1 MENQAKAFENA
12 QEELMSKHDKIIND
26 AELLKEQMLL
36 NAQNQIELER
46 EQLKN
51 EREQLLAL
59 ENKIQ
64 QDKLFLEQQRQ
75 ALLDATKKET
85 ERLIN
90 TALLDEKNDNSSTDI
105 SATFKNEINKSDN
118 DLSQEVDN
126 SQIEEPVFSEDA
138 NSFENTLNQKN
149 AEYEKLL
156 DNFETS
162 IKKFENIN
170 ESSNNSTKTALSD
183 MEPIVEN
190 RSYTEKIID
199 SIEIDDYDNEEVIPI
214 PTIPLTFSNQGDLST
229 KDTNNG
235 SEYQPTV
242 ELKNDVDV
250 MRRALKNTRNN
261 NDFDFEEKRL
271 AYEKEKVKEEIKQEI
286 LKEMSLYTND
296 AIGLNTT
303 IPAINMTDSLDE
315 DSDTLDIEHHINEA
329 KNNNSVTLRSS
340 EKVPELSAHTHS
352 KNSNFSNDIYD
363 IDLFDDLG
371 IDSFESNDIVDLLNK
386 TKETKLKIDTD
397 IEKLTNDLKSEQ
409 FPMFVEPSPLSSVS
423 FNPFYNNS
431 PSSQKADSNFN
442 KEFESNEKP
451 KIKLRRAQLS
461 LNKKRDDSNLSSAEL
476 IKSIAKQIKR
486 KSSLKK

>member
-1 MENQAKAFENA
+1 
-12 QEELMSKHDKIIND
+12 
-26 AELLKEQMLL
+26 
-36 NAQNQIELER
+36 
-46 EQLKN
+46 
-51 EREQLLAL
+51 
-59 ENKIQ
+59 
-64 QDKLFLEQQRQ
+64 
-75 ALLDATKKET
+75 
-85 ERLIN
+85 
-90 TALLDEKNDNSSTDI
+90 
-105 SATFKNEINKSDN
+105 
-118 DLSQEVDN
+118 
-126 SQIEEPVFSEDA
+126 
-138 NSFENTLNQKN
+138 
-149 AEYEKLL
+149 
-156 DNFETS
+156 
-162 IKKFENIN
+162 
-170 ESSNNSTKTALSD
+170 
-183 MEPIVEN
+183 
-190 RSYTEKIID
+190 
-199 SIEIDDYDNEEVIPI
+199 
-214 PTIPLTFSNQGDLST
+214 
-229 KDTNNG
+229 
-235 SEYQPTV
+235 
-242 ELKNDVDV
+242 
-250 MRRALKNTRNN
+250 
-261 NDFDFEEKRL
+261 
-271 AYEKEKVKEEIKQEI
+271 
-286 LKEMSLYTND
+286 
-296 AIGLNTT
+296 
-303 IPAINMTDSLDE
+303 MTDSLDE